1 VEASVMASARSAK
14 PNRRDVVSSF
24 TVIKGSML
32 EETYSV
38 LSHWDFSLEKKENLD
53 RLRDENYIGA
63 QSSNWLREI
72 ARVINRRLDP
82 GGDDKPLTVLAQ
94 GGMAMDEWKPI
105 MLWHITRDEF
115 LLRDFLVNWLF
126 DAYQQGIY
134 RIVPDDVVSFLGT
147 ISRRGGRTE
156 HVWTETTTRRVAA
169 GLLKIAADFG
179 LLTSGAVK
187 EFTHYTV
194 PSRSLGY
201 LLRAIL
207 AHESGSASRMITS
220 AEWRMF
226 LTTEDVLVNEL
237 LRLHQYREVEFE
249 QAGSVVQLSLP
260 AAELL
265 QFAQELVA

>member
-1 VEASVMASARSAK
+1 
-14 PNRRDVVSSF
+14 
-24 TVIKGSML
+24 VIKGSML

-38 LSHWDFSLEKKENLD
+38 LSRWDFSLAKKANLD

-63 QSSNWLREI
+63 PSANWLRDI
-72 ARVINRRLDP
+72 ASVINRRLDP
-82 GGDDKPLTVLAQ
+82 GGSDKPLTVLAQ
-94 GGMAMDEWKPI
+94 GGMPVDEWKPI

-115 LLRDFLVNWLF
+115 LLRDFLINWLF
-126 DAYQQGIY
+126 DAHQRGIY

-147 ISRRGGRTE
+147 INKRGGRTE
-156 HVWTETTTRRVAA
+156 HAWTETTTKRVAA

-179 LLTSGAVK
+179 LLTSGPVK
-187 EFTHYTV
+187 EFTHYHV

-207 AHESGSASRMITS
+207 AHESGSASRMIAST
-220 AEWRMF
+220 EWRMY
-226 LTTEDVLVNEL
+226 LMTEDVLVSEL
-237 LRLHQYREVEFE
+237 LRLHQYRKVEFE

-260 AAELL
+260 AAEPL